1 MCCLFGIID
10 YKNIVTHQQKI
21 KLLRKLALCCE
32 ERGTDAAGIAYNVNS
47 SLNIVKKG
55 VPAHRLKYSIP
66 GSTKVIM
73 GHTRLATQGS
83 ERKVYNNHPFYGK
96 CNGESFALAHN
107 GIINNDFS
115 LRKEL
120 NLPKTKIET
129 DSYIAVQLIEKEG
142 AVNTDTIRKM
152 SETVEGSFCFTV
164 LDSQDNLYIVKGD
177 NPMCLYNIGRLGI
190 YVYASTEKILK
201 NALKICG
208 LKRECCEE
216 INLNMGNI
224 IKISSDG
231 DFKIS
236 MFDTEKIGLCIWNS
250 CSNFFWDDCCLPKKK
265 NSSALYD
272 YLVEYASYAG
282 INEDEI
288 NMLIDCG
295 NGIREIEDML
305 MNPELLNEV
314 LLCGY

>member
-10 YKNIVTHQQKI
+10 YKNIITHQQKT

-47 SLNIVKKG
+47 SLHIVKKG

-73 GHTRLATQGS
+73 GHTRLTTQGS
-83 ERKVYNNHPFYGK
+83 ERKVYNNHPFAGE
-96 CNGESFALAHN
+96 CNGGGFALAHN
-107 GIINNDFS
+107 GIIQNDFS
-115 LRKEL
+115 LRKKL
-120 NLPKTKIET
+120 GLPKTKIET
-129 DSYIAVQLIEKEG
+129 DSYIAVQLIENEG
-142 AVNTDTIRKM
+142 AVSTDTIRKM

-177 NPMCLYNIGRLGI
+177 NPMCLYNIRRLGI

-216 INLNMGNI
+216 ITLNMGNI
-224 IKISSDG
+224 IKISSNG

-236 MFDTEKIGLCIWNS
+236 MFDTKKIGLCIGNS
-250 CSNFFWDDCCLPKKK
+250 FSNFFWDDCCLPKKK
-265 NSSALYD
+265 NSSALYY

-288 NMLIDCG
+288 NTLIDCG
-295 NGIREIEDML
+295 YGIREIEDML
-305 MNPELLNEV
+305 MSPELLKEA